1 MEPNFENVAY
11 DWEMLITQLF
21 TTVNKTL
28 CCGYS
33 GYVIMQ
39 LINSH
44 YIHQK
49 KKKNKT
55 NHSWDKAFELLND
68 DIFKKRIF
76 SEINKLTVSSI
87 SQSTGIPLETVRRK
101 VKSLVKK
108 RVIKITKKDGIQHDH
123 YFGRYW
129 EKMAFQEVK
138 LIHTF
143 INSISK
149 NGGMEW
155 INSKEALIKMNQH
168 G

>member
-49 KKKNKT
+49 KKKIKQT
-55 NHSWDKAFELLND
+55 IHGIKLLNYLMM
-68 DIFKKRIF
+68 IYLKKEF
-76 SEINKLTVSSI
+76 
-87 SQSTGIPLETVRRK
+87 
-101 VKSLVKK
+101 LVK
-108 RVIKITKKDGIQHDH
+108 
-123 YFGRYW
+123 
-129 EKMAFQEVK
+129 
-138 LIHTF
+138 
-143 INSISK
+143 
-149 NGGMEW
+149 
-155 INSKEALIKMNQH
+155 
-168 G
+168 

>member
-44 YIHQK
+44 YIYQK
-49 KKKNKT
+49 KKKNIT
-55 NHSWDKAFELLND
+55 NYSWDKTFELVSD
-68 DIFKKRIF
+68 DVFKKKIF
-76 SEINKLTVSSI
+76 SEKNKLTVSSI

-101 VKSLVKK
+101 VKYLIRK
-108 RVIKITKKDGIQHDH
+108 RVIKITKDGIQHDNN
-123 YFGRYW
+123 FGRYW

-138 LIHTF
+138 LLHTF
-143 INSISK
+143 IYSISK

-155 INSKEALIKMNQH
+155 INSKEALIKMNQN

>member
-21 TTVNKTL
+21 KTVNKTL
-28 CCGYS
+28 CCGFS

-44 YIHQK
+44 FIYQK
-49 KKKNKT
+49 KKKNTT
-55 NHSWDKAFELLND
+55 NYTWDKTFELVRD
-68 DIFKKRIF
+68 DVFKKKIY

-101 VKSLVKK
+101 VQYLVRK
-108 RVIKITKKDGIQHDH
+108 RVIKMTKNGIQHDH
-123 YFGRYW
+123 NFERYW

-138 LIHTF
+138 LLHSF
-143 INSISK
+143 IDNISK
-149 NGGMEW
+149 NGGIEW
-155 INSKEALIKMNQH
+155 INSKEALIKMNQN

>member
-39 LINSH
+39 QKNSH

-55 NHSWDKAFELLND
+55 NYSWDKTFELLNND
-68 DIFKKRIF
+68 VFKKKLF

-87 SQSTGIPLETVRRK
+87 SQSTGIPIETVRRK
-101 VKSLVKK
+101 VKSFVRK
-108 RVIKITKKDGIQHDH
+108 RVIKTTKDGIQHD
-123 YFGRYW
+123 YNFGRYW
-129 EKMAFQEVK
+129 EKMAFQE
-138 LIHTF
+138 LRLLHNF
-143 INSISK
+143 IDRISK

-155 INSKEALIKMNQH
+155 INSKEALIKMNQNE
-168 G
+168 